1 MSKTIINVY
10 LLILILILSTF
21 YICLHFSSKKG
32 LENYQYDTL
41 GSPNLFD
48 TGTFGY
54 NSNVRN
60 QIDPGLI
67 NPGFGNQMS
76 ELESAPDIDYSQ
88 IGQNETDASFGQLV
102 SRSEQRDT
110 ATEIKNLPV

>member
-1 MSKTIINVY
+1 MFKTINLY
-10 LLILILILSTF
+10 LTILILLFSAL
-21 YICLHFSSKKG
+21 YVCLHFNVFSSKKG
-32 LENYQYDTL
+32 LENYQYQYA
-41 GSPNLFD
+41 
-48 TGTFGY
+48 TFGY
-54 NSNVRN
+54 NSGIRN

-102 SRSEQRDT
+102 SHLEQRNT
-110 ATEIKNLPV
+110 ATAIKNLSV